1 MIATIQGV
9 VSDVFNDGLV
19 LDLGFVGIRV
29 YVPAQIKARLR
40 QGEKTFLYTHL
51 VVREDSLTLYGFDT
65 KESREYFGIMLGVN
79 GIGPRSALQILS
91 VLDPESIRRAV
102 YHEQADIFTRAP
114 GIGKKTAQK
123 ILLYL
128 QDRLPATAD
137 LEPLAMMSD
146 VDGEVLSALTALGYS
161 VIEAQSAIQ
170 SIPQDTP
177 SEIEIRLRMAL
188 QFFSK

>member
-29 YVPAQIKARLR
+29 YVPAQIKALLR

-128 QDRLPATAD
+128 QDRLPSTAD

>member
-19 LDLGFVGIRV
+19 LDLGFVGILV

-51 VVREDSLTLYGFDT
+51 IVREDSLTLYGFDT
-65 KESREYFGIMLGVN
+65 KESREYFGILLGVN